1 MDFVDSVVDAAEVL
15 LGFSQELEMVD
26 LILQNMN
33 PWQRNHFVFSKRPK
47 AMGELYALGGE
58 LSVVASS
65 QRLDALGTVPS
76 ASGSSGYSL
85 SHSNRSG
92 PKGGRCWNCRV
103 MA

>member
-58 LSVVASS
+58 LSNSGRQFAKAGRPRHRAFGEWF
-65 QRLDALGTVPS
+65 QRLFTLPQ
-76 ASGSSGYSL
+76 
-85 SHSNRSG
+85 
-92 PKGGRCWNCRV
+92 
-103 MA
+103 